1 MSAVK
6 GPCTCAGDCTDLPH
20 RPDCPAFDERWD
32 ATATRILAT
41 APHTRPIE
49 DVVNAPAHY
58 TSGGIECIDYLKA
71 KMSSEEFAGF
81 LRGNVL
87 KYLSRAGLK
96 SNRLEDLKKAAWY
109 LERLIRE
116 GE

>member
-1 MSAVK
+1 MPSVK
-6 GPCTCAGDCTDLPH
+6 CPH
-20 RPDCPAFDERWD
+20 AHRDDHHYDSCPQCSPQRFPPRQPSMD
-32 ATATRILAT
+32 A
-41 APHTRPIE
+41 P
-49 DVVNAPAHY
+49 DVVNKPAHY

-71 KMSSEEFAGF
+71 KLSREGFKGF

-96 SNRLEDLKKAAWY
+96 SNELEDLRKAAWY